1 MSQVIP
7 FKPKNLET
15 LQILVIDDDNV
26 DRALIKRKL
35 APLATSWNVIEAP
48 DATQGRIILAQQNV
62 DCIILDHLLPDANGL
77 ELLQLW
83 QQQEIDI
90 PVIITTG
97 YGDEL
102 LAVDMMKAGAA
113 NYLPKSKLTGSLL
126 YQAITSA
133 IRYKAVERQVRQAE
147 ASLLR
152 LSHQHELILQSVGD
166 ALFGIDL
173 DEHLTFMNPAA
184 IHLFQ
189 QSSYQVLDHA
199 ISQWIDTEKLS
210 SLLCKAAHIKNKPAS
225 EQLIIACL
233 TPETEPITIE
243 IDWPLTRQDNPL
255 FDNEVSSQSRPMEL
269 TISPIVEGRAL
280 TGAVFVCKEISKRKT
295 METALKQASQK
306 AWELTRLKSSF
317 LANMSHEIR
326 SPLNGIIGMMHLV
339 LHSPLTSEQHEH
351 LEMGQRSAEHLLTI
365 VNDLLD
371 FSKIESG
378 KFTIEHTQF
387 SLPDL
392 LKDTLHP
399 LKLRAEQKELLWTE
413 TPLPKSLPPYFTG
426 DPARLRQVL
435 QNLVDNAIKFTDTGE
450 ILISVQAKADEN
462 EEWHFT
468 LIVEDSGIG
477 IAEEKRNNLFQ
488 PFMQADDSINRQY
501 GGTGLGLSISYQLSQ
516 MMNGRLW
523 CEARK
528 DEQPGTR
535 FIFEF
540 SLPQASIKN
549 TETAFIAN
557 NIANP
562 DFVYTAIT
570 PKAANQCRFL
580 IVEDQRVNQKL
591 LSHLLTQRGCQVA
604 IANHGEEAIQ
614 LFQKSLETGD
624 FFDAVL
630 MDVQMPV
637 LDGYKATQAIRV
649 LETDRADRSQTA
661 VPIIALTAHAYPED
675 KHKCLRAGMSHY
687 LSKPIR
693 PEQLFQ
699 LLNSLFRHPSFA
711 SNTHDPVNESN
722 GSVSTIFFPE
732 QRPHEGSKSL

>member
-7 FKPKNLET
+7 FKPKHLDT
-15 LQILVIDDDNV
+15 LHILVIDDDSV

-35 APLATSWNVIEAP
+35 SPLVANWHIIEAA
-48 DATQGRIILAQQNV
+48 DASQGRIILAQQNI
-62 DCIILDHLLPDANGL
+62 DCIILDNLLPDANGL

-133 IRYKAVERQVRQAE
+133 IRYKTVERQVRQAE

-184 IHLFQ
+184 INLFQ
-189 QSSYQVLDHA
+189 QSSHHVLDHE

-210 SLLCKAAHIKNKPAS
+210 TLLCNTAQIKNKRAC
-225 EQLIIACL
+225 EQQIIACL
-233 TPETEPITIE
+233 TPETQPITVE
-243 IDWPLTRQDNPL
+243 IDWPHIKKED
-255 FDNEVSSQSRPMEL
+255 SSQTCLIEL
-269 TISPIVEGRAL
+269 TISPIVEGRSL
-280 TGAVFVCKEISKRKT
+280 TGAVFVCKEITKRKA

-339 LHSPLTSEQHEH
+339 LHSPLTPEQHEH

-378 KFTIEHTQF
+378 KFTIEHTEF
-387 SLPDL
+387 SLPNL

-399 LKLRAEQKELLWTE
+399 LKLRAESKHLFWME
-413 TPLPKSLPPYFTG
+413 TPLPKSLPSYFLG

-435 QNLVDNAIKFTDTGE
+435 QNLVDNAIKFTDKGE
-450 ILISVQAKADEN
+450 VLISLQARAGEN
-462 EEWHFT
+462 QEWSFT
-468 LIVEDSGIG
+468 FIVEDSGIG
-477 IAEEKRNNLFQ
+477 IPEEKRNNLFQ

-523 CEARK
+523 CEART
-528 DEQPGTR
+528 DNQPGSR

-540 SLPQASIKN
+540 SLPQASN
-549 TETAFIAN
+549 QTGETALNTN

-562 DFVYTAIT
+562 DFVCPVTL
-570 PKAANQCRFL
+570 PKAANECRFL
-580 IVEDQRVNQKL
+580 IVEDQRVNQKVI
-591 LSHLLTQRGCQVA
+591 SHLLTQRGSQVV
-604 IANHGEEAIQ
+604 IANHGEEALQ
-614 LFQKSLETGD
+614 LFQHSLETGD
-624 FFDAVL
+624 FFDAIL
-630 MDVQMPV
+630 MDVQMPI
-637 LDGYKATQAIRV
+637 LDGYKATQAIRI
-649 LETDRADRSQTA
+649 LETDRVDGIQTA

-699 LLNSLFRHPSFA
+699 LLSSLFQHPSFTGHETSA
-711 SNTHDPVNESN
+711 STLT
-722 GSVSTIFFPE
+722 VSLPE
-732 QRPHEGSKSL
+732 QTLREGSKSL